1 MHLNGIEGGIVIC
14 EGGGEVG
21 ACLQG
26 SNFIRRSSRGRQVAD
41 SRLHSNEEHRLKEWN
56 SNPSLSLPVVR
67 PPPSSRRDKSSG
79 LIERERLVMVFQG
92 ESLLSSR
99 SLKRWYVTVNI
110 LLSLSRPV
118 IPSSAE
124 GV

>member
-41 SRLHSNEEHRLKEWN
+41 SRLHRLKEWN
-56 SNPSLSLPVVR
+56 SNPTLSVCGVR
-67 PPPSSRRDKSSG
+67 PPPASRRDKSSG
-79 LIERERLVMVFQG
+79 LIERERLVMVFQRTPP
-92 ESLLSSR
+92 LLSFLEKMVCDSQPLAIHE
-99 SLKRWYVTVNI
+99 SPCN
-110 LLSLSRPV
+110 
-118 IPSSAE
+118 PSSAE

>member
-1 MHLNGIEGGIVIC
+1 MFARVKFHPSKLARTPSRRFPLALERRAPIEGV
-14 EGGGEVG
+14 EF
-21 ACLQG
+21 Q
-26 SNFIRRSSRGRQVAD
+26 S
-41 SRLHSNEEHRLKEWN
+41 
-56 SNPSLSLPVVR
+56 VVR

-99 SLKRWYVTVNI
+99 TLKRWYATGNL
-110 LLSLSRPV
+110 LLSSMSRPV

>member
-1 MHLNGIEGGIVIC
+1 M
-14 EGGGEVG
+14 G

-56 SNPSLSLPVVR
+56 SNPTLSVVRGVR

-79 LIERERLVMVFQG
+79 LIERERLVMVFQ
-92 ESLLSSR
+92 ETPSSLL
-99 SLKRWYVTVNI
+99 V
-110 LLSLSRPV
+110 P
-118 IPSSAE
+118 
-124 GV
+124 